1 MNALSRLLFR
11 IRAMRID
18 SLRNDLLAINREIAD
33 LERKQRASL
42 NRHCARRG
50 VMATRNRPR
59 VPDFLRRA

>member
-33 LERKQRASL
+33 LERKQRASI
-42 NRHCARRG
+42 NRRRARAG
-50 VMATRNRPR
+50 IMATRSRPR
-59 VPDFLRRA
+59 VPDFLRRG